1 MMLLKD
7 AGRTAAFGV
16 RLPDAPAGIRGKR
29 LLVVCK
35 QGWRG
40 GNDFPSNDSRAPT
53 GVEAGV
59 VSFIRKLGIAPDYR
73 RAGAAAVG

>member
-1 MMLLKD
+1 MLKD

-16 RLPDAPAGIRGKR
+16 RLPGAPAGIRGKR

-40 GNDFPSNDSRAPT
+40 EKTLPSNDSRAPS
-53 GVEAGV
+53 GIEAGV
-59 VSFIRKLGIAPDYR
+59 VSFVWNLGIEPPYC
-73 RAGAAAVG
+73 RAGAVAVG